1 MIRSRHS
8 RRAIMVLVLALLV
21 CAAGASAFA
30 ETWEPASTGFA
41 TDIAISTSGG
51 NPSAAVKFTCSTA
64 GYRVT
69 DWGSAT
75 RNDTEFS
82 VDAKL
87 ERWNGPAAQMI
98 ITLAHTYSLGALAP
112 GTYSFVVKVYG
123 SVVKRV
129 QFTVGGTTAVPR
141 LLTEE
146 NTDRA
151 VALESVTLLRGPFS
165 YAGRSQLN
173 SDAPTRVMLFASDV
187 ELGQAVT
194 AQAEDAQHKTYPLT
208 VEYIGKAPNHD
219 WLTQVIVKLPADVG
233 GAGDLWISINV
244 GSFVSNKVVI
254 SVSPTN

>member
-8 RRAIMVLVLALLV
+8 RRAIVVLVLALFV
-21 CAAGASAFA
+21 CAARARVFA
-30 ETWEPASTGFA
+30 ETWEPASAGFA

-51 NPSAAVKFTCSTA
+51 NTSSAVRFTCSSA

-69 DWGSAT
+69 DWGIVT
-75 RNDTEFS
+75 RNDSEFS

-87 ERWNGPAAQMI
+87 ERWTGPSAQMI
-98 ITLAHTYSLGALAP
+98 ISLAHTYSVGALAP
-112 GTYSFVVKVYG
+112 GSYSFAVKVYG
-123 SVVKRV
+123 SVVKRQ

-165 YAGRSQLN
+165 YAGRNQLN
-173 SDAPTRVMLFASDV
+173 GQAPTRVMLFATDV
-187 ELGQAVT
+187 EVGQAIT

-208 VEYIGKAPNHD
+208 VEFIGKAPNHD
-219 WLTQVIVKLPADVG
+219 WLTQVIIKLPADVE
-233 GAGDLWISINV
+233 GAADLWVSINV
-244 GSFVSNKVVI
+244 GTLVSNRVLI
-254 SVSPTN
+254 SVSPAN